1 MFVNPFS
8 ISRRRLVRVSF
19 LLIATLSLVACGGGG
34 SSSGSSRPF
43 KVAALGDS
51 IGNGFGG
58 TGGWPERLSGLLAV
72 PVANNSM
79 NGRTVRGGLGVVA
92 ALIAAEQPSHLV
104 VLLGANDANSGEDL
118 NLSVASMAEI
128 VAICRQSD
136 VVPIIATP
144 IQNTTVASANER
156 SLFLANAY
164 KGIGGAVIADVRAAL
179 EGRPELFLSDGL
191 HPTAG
196 GQQVI
201 AEIIRAEF

>member
-1 MFVNPFS
+1 MIVAPLS
-8 ISRRRLVRVSF
+8 VLRCRLFYVAL
-19 LLIATLSLVACGGGG
+19 LLIATIGLSACGGGN
-34 SSSGSSRPF
+34 SNASSSRPF

-58 TGGWPERLSGLLAV
+58 TGGWPERLSGLLAA
-72 PVANNSM
+72 PVTNNSQ
-79 NGRTVRGGLGVVA
+79 NGRTVRAGLGVVS
-92 ALIAAEQPSHLV
+92 ALITAEQPSHLV

-118 NLSVASMAEI
+118 NLSVASMSEI
-128 VAICRQSD
+128 VAICRSFD

-144 IQNTTVASANER
+144 IQNTARVSANDR
-156 SLFLANAY
+156 GLFLANAY

-196 GQQVI
+196 GQQII
-201 AEIIRAEF
+201 AEVIRAKF

>member
-1 MFVNPFS
+1 MIGSHFS
-8 ISRRRLVRVSF
+8 ILRRRLLCVSWVLITTLF
-19 LLIATLSLVACGGGG
+19 LSACGGGG
-34 SSSGSSRPF
+34 SNSSSSRPF
-43 KVAALGDS
+43 KVASLGDS

-58 TGGWPERLSGLLAV
+58 TGGWPERLSGLLAAPIV
-72 PVANNSM
+72 NNSQ
-79 NGRTVRGGLGVVA
+79 NGRTVRAGLGVVS

-128 VAICRQSD
+128 VAICRNLD

-144 IQNTTVASANER
+144 IQNTARASVNDR

-164 KGIGGAVIADVRAAL
+164 KGIRGAVIADVRAAL

-196 GQQVI
+196 GQQII
-201 AEIIRAEF
+201 AEVMRAEF